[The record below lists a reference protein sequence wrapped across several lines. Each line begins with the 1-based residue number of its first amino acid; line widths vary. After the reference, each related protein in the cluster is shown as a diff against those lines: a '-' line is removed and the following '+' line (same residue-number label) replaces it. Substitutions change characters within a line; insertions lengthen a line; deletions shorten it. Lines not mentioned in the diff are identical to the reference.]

1 MALTSLYLLSS
12 VRGLLFATGRCW
24 WDNCSADTS
33 VVTAHRR
40 SAISET
46 IELNNKPVN
55 IQNDFVLTDAELQ
68 KISTL
73 IYQRA
78 GIVLSKQKHDMVYN
92 RLTRRL
98 RQLNIKT
105 FTAYLN
111 LLESDPGSN
120 EWQQF
125 INALTTNLTSFFREA
140 YHFPVLAEHARS
152 RQNNYN
158 VWCTAAATGE
168 EPCSIAMTLHEALG
182 QNLSGPRVWATDIDT
197 EVLAKATRGIYRHAD
212 IQNLTPEQKRT
223 WFLRGTGAQRE
234 QVKVKPTLL
243 AAIQYQQLNLLS
255 PEWRVPAPFTS
266 SFDAIFCRNVMIY
279 FDKPTQHRILLRFAN
294 MLKPGGLLFVG
305 HSENFSNMNGPFR
318 LRGQSVY
325 CLTQER
331 A

>member
-1 MALTSLYLLSS
+1 MTALYSHQCSKTSE
-12 VRGLLFATGRCW
+12 
-24 WDNCSADTS
+24 
-33 VVTAHRR
+33 
-40 SAISET
+40 I
-46 IELNNKPVN
+46 IQLNNTTVN
-55 IQNDFVLTDAELQ
+55 IQSDFVLTGAELQ
-68 KISTL
+68 KITAL

-78 GIVLSKQKHDMVYN
+78 GIVLTHQKHDMVYN

-98 RQLNIKT
+98 RQLGMKT

-111 LLESDPGSN
+111 LLESDPFSD

-152 RQNNYN
+152 RQSNYS

-182 QNLSGPRVWATDIDT
+182 PYLNGPRIWATDIDT
-197 EVLAKATRGIYRHAD
+197 EVLAKAETGVYRHAD

-234 QVKVKPTLL
+234 QVKVKPALL
-243 AAIQYQQLNLLS
+243 SNIHYQQLNLLS
-255 PEWRVPAPFTS
+255 PEWRAPAPFDTR
-266 SFDAIFCRNVMIY
+266 FDAIFCRNVMIY
-279 FDKPTQHRILLRFAN
+279 FDKPTQLRILQRFEN

-305 HSENFSNMNGPFR
+305 HSENFSNINGPFR

-325 CLTQER
+325 CLAQER
-331 A
+331 T

>member
-1 MALTSLYLLSS
+1 MK
-12 VRGLLFATGRCW
+12 V
-24 WDNCSADTS
+24 
-33 VVTAHRR
+33 
-40 SAISET
+40 
-46 IELNNKPVN
+46 IELNNTTVN
-55 IQNDFVLTDAELQ
+55 IQSEFVLTEAELQ

-78 GIVLSKQKHDMVYN
+78 GIVLSHQKHDMVYN

-98 RQLNIKT
+98 RQLGLT
-105 FTAYLN
+105 SFTAYLQR
-111 LLESDPGSN
+111 LESDPGSD

-152 RQNNYN
+152 RQNAYT
-158 VWCTAAATGE
+158 VWCTAASTGE
-168 EPCSIAMTLHEALG
+168 EACSIAMTLHEALG
-182 QNLSGPRVWATDIDT
+182 NSLSGPRIWATDIDT
-197 EVLAKATRGIYRHAD
+197 DVLAKAAMGVYRHAD

-234 QVKVKPTLL
+234 QVKVKPALL
-243 AAIQYQQLNLLS
+243 SAIQYQQLNLLA
-255 PEWRVPAPFTS
+255 PEWRVPAP
-266 SFDAIFCRNVMIY
+266 FDAIFCRNVMIY
-279 FDKPTQHRILLRFAN
+279 FDKRTQHQLLQRFAK

-325 CLTQER
+325 GLTQER
-331 A
+331 L

>member
-1 MALTSLYLLSS
+1 MGCFLL
-12 VRGLLFATGRCW
+12 RATYRLRIRLLFIV
-24 WDNCSADTS
+24 NQ
-33 VVTAHRR
+33 R
-40 SAISET
+40 SAISEI
-46 IELNNKPVN
+46 IELNNATVN
-55 IQNDFVLTDAELQ
+55 IQSDFVLTEAELQ

-78 GIVLSKQKHDMVYN
+78 GIVLTNQKHDMVYN
-92 RLTRRL
+92 RLARRL
-98 RQLNIKT
+98 RQLGIKT

-111 LLESDPGSN
+111 LLESDPYSA

-152 RQNNYN
+152 RQNNYS

-182 QNLSGPRVWATDIDT
+182 QSLSGPRIWATDIDT
-197 EVLAKATRGIYRHAD
+197 EVLAKATVGVYRHAD

-223 WFLRGTGAQRE
+223 WFLRGTGAQQE
-234 QVKVKPTLL
+234 QVKVKPALL
-243 AAIQYQQLNLLS
+243 SAIQYQQLNLLS
-255 PEWRVPAPFTS
+255 PDWRVPAPFEAT
-266 SFDAIFCRNVMIY
+266 FDAIFCRNVMIY
-279 FDKPTQHRILLRFAN
+279 FDKDTQHQILQRFAK

-331 A
+331 S